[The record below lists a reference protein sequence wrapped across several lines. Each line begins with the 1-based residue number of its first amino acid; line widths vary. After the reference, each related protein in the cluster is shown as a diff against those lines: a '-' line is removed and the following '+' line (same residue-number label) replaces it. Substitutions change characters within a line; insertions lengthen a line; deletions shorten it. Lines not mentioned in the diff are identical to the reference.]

1 MRWSGMLSV
10 AAALAASSCGGKV
23 GETVRPKDHTA
34 TGALGGGGGGGV
46 ECAGEAK
53 YARPLI
59 VDLDPE
65 SRVDLEA
72 GMKSGVVAVRYDC
85 ANLRVLSNCKIPG
98 VYDYAGV
105 SRKEQVVQITS
116 ADELSANLPL
126 SKAKLSGEL
135 QSGRSIDL
143 ALVLVGRSS
152 TAVGKLLREELGDG
166 CGDATHFVQNATLG
180 AFSMVTGSVGKVAV
194 VAEVFQYGAEA
205 KSASERKAMS
215 NDGSLEACRSSTPDA
230 SGPPGECRTPVRVE
244 LVPILGAPPI
254 GDKTAKGD
262 KGDKGDKKKD
272 AVAQENP
279 CPPGYKFEGELCS
292 KDPSQAYLCDPSD
305 AAECEAQCGKGSAQ
319 SCYNYGVLLQKQQKS
334 KQATPF
340 FKKGCEGEVADACTA
355 YAWVLVDFDETPAA
369 LQANREALKLFNR
382 ACVMGSGQGCYG
394 AGTLV
399 DGDGY
404 KMPDKQVAV
413 KNYER
418 GCSLGDPDSCFSI
431 AYMLFKGD
439 TVKQDANKGLEL
451 LQRSCRGGSADMC
464 YEVGRTLAAGKYG
477 LAKDPAGAYAADRS
491 ACLMEAIYCNDAA
504 RTALK
509 VGKEQEAFRWATRG
523 CEDDDVEACT
533 RLGDLYRDG
542 RGVAKDEAKAKQIW
556 TKGCEDGNGWEDA
569 CKRLGIKMK
578 E

>member
-34 TGALGGGGGGGV
+34 TGALGGGGGGAV

-85 ANLRVLSNCKIPG
+85 ASLRVLTTCKVSG
-98 VYDYAGV
+98 AYEYAGV

-116 ADELSANLPL
+116 ADQLSANLPL

-152 TAVGKLLREELGDG
+152 TTVGKLLREDLGEG
-166 CGDATHFVQNATLG
+166 CDDATHFVQNATLG
-180 AFSMVTGSVGKVAV
+180 AFSMVTGSIGKVAV
-194 VAEVFQYGAEA
+194 VAEVFKYGAEA
-205 KSASERKAMS
+205 QSASERKAMS
-215 NDGSLEACRSSTPDA
+215 NDGSLESCRSSSHDA
-230 SGPPGECRTPVRVE
+230 SSPPGECRTPVRVE
-244 LVPILGAPPI
+244 LVPILGAPPV
-254 GDKTAKGD
+254 GEKKA
-262 KGDKGDKKKD
+262 KGDKGDKKKE
-272 AVAQENP
+272 AVARENP

-292 KDPSQAYLCDPSD
+292 KDPTQAYLCDPTD
-305 AAECEAQCGKGSAQ
+305 AGECEAQCGKGSAQ
-319 SCYNYGVLLQKQQKS
+319 SCYNYGVLLQKARKG
-334 KQATPF
+334 KEAAPF
-340 FKKGCEGEVADACTA
+340 FKQGCEGEVAESCTA
-355 YAWVLVDFDETPAA
+355 YAWWTVDFDETPAA

-382 ACVMGSGQGCYG
+382 GCGLGSGEGCYG
-394 AGTLV
+394 AGSLV

-404 KMPDKQVAV
+404 QMPDRQVAA

-418 GCSLGDPDSCFSI
+418 GCSLGYPDACYAF
-431 AYMLFKGD
+431 ADMLFKGD
-439 TVKQDANKGLEL
+439 PVKKDVARGLDL

-464 YEVGRTLAAGKYG
+464 YEVGRTLAAGRHG
-477 LAKDPAGAYAADRS
+477 LAKDPEGAYAADRA
-491 ACLMEAIYCNDAA
+491 ACLMEPYYCNDAA

-523 CEDDDVEACT
+523 CEDDNPDACV

-542 RGVAKDEAKAKQIW
+542 RGVAKDEAKARALW
-556 TKGCEDGNGWEDA
+556 TKDCEDGKGWEDA